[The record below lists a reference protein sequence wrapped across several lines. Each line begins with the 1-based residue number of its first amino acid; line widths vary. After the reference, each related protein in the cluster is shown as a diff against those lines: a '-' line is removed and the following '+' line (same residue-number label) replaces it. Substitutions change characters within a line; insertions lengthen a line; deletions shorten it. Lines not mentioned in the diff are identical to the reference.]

1 MKKLVLFAAA
11 TAMLLAGCQNAK
23 TYAVSGSIEGL
34 ESGTVTL
41 VPLTGNAEEPYGE
54 ATVENGAFTIEIE
67 SLTPLFTLLT
77 VNGQPTVPVFL
88 ESGEITVSGSA
99 DDMQNLK
106 VGGSVSNDA
115 FTAYLE
121 AQAGLAETLQ
131 NSAATE
137 EEVMAAYE
145 QIENLVEETYEANKE
160 NLWGAYIFVTRKYY
174 SMEAEEILAT
184 VDGFSKELQKLP
196 ELVKVRQRAEGMLR
210 TAVGKPFIEVKMPNA
225 EGEDIALSEIVKANK
240 VTLLDFW
247 ASWCRPCMGEVPYLL
262 KDYAEYHDKGFE
274 IYGISLDNN
283 REAWLNTIA
292 ANGMGW
298 VNVSILGG
306 WEAPA
311 VKDYAVSSIPTNF
324 LINSEGEIIAK
335 NLRGEALGAK
345 LAEIFAE
352 E

>member
-1 MKKLVLFAAA
+1 
-11 TAMLLAGCQNAK
+11 
-23 TYAVSGSIEGL
+23 
-34 ESGTVTL
+34 
-41 VPLTGNAEEPYGE
+41 
-54 ATVENGAFTIEIE
+54 
-67 SLTPLFTLLT
+67 
-77 VNGQPTVPVFL
+77 
-88 ESGEITVSGSA
+88 
-99 DDMQNLK
+99 
-106 VGGSVSNDA
+106 
-115 FTAYLE
+115 
-121 AQAGLAETLQ
+121 
-131 NSAATE
+131 
-137 EEVMAAYE
+137 MAAYE
-145 QIENLVEETYEANKE
+145 QIESLVEETYEANKE

-210 TAVGKPFIEVKMPNA
+210 TAVGNDFIEVKMPDA
-225 EGEDIALSEIVKANK
+225 EGQEIALSDVVKANK

-262 KDYAEYHDKGFE
+262 ADYAKYHDKGFE

-283 REAWLNTIA
+283 KNAWVNTIA
-292 ANGMGW
+292 DKGMTW

-324 LINSEGEIIAK
+324 LIDSEGKIIAK
-335 NLRGEALGAK
+335 NLRGEALGEK

-352 E
+352 

>member
-1 MKKLVLFAAA
+1 MKKLILFAAA
-11 TAMLLAGCQNAK
+11 AAMLLVGCQNAK
-23 TYAVSGSIEGL
+23 TYAVTGTIEGL
-34 ESGTVTL
+34 EGTVAL
-41 VPLTGNAEEPYGE
+41 VPMSGAEEAYGE
-54 ATVENGAFTIEIE
+54 ATVENGTFTIEVE

-77 VNGQPTVPVFL
+77 VNGQPVKPVFL

-99 DDMQNLK
+99 EDLENVT
-106 VGGSVSNDA
+106 VGGTVSNDA
-115 FTAYLE
+115 FATYLL
-121 AQAGLAETLQ
+121 AQAGLSEVLS
-131 NSAATE
+131 NPEATE
-137 EEVMAAYE
+137 EEVKAVYE
-145 QIENLVEETYEANKE
+145 QIEALNEESFEANKD
-160 NLWGAYIFVTRKYY
+160 NLWGAYIFVKSKFY

-184 VDGFSKELQKLP
+184 VEGFSKELQKLP

-210 TAVGKPFIEVKMPNA
+210 TAVGNDFIEVKMPDA
-225 EGEDIALSEIVKANK
+225 EGQEIALSEIVKANK

-262 KDYAEYHDKGFE
+262 ADYAKYHDKGFE

-283 REAWLNTIA
+283 KNAWVNTIA
-292 ANGMGW
+292 DKGMTW

-324 LINSEGEIIAK
+324 LIDSEGKIIAK